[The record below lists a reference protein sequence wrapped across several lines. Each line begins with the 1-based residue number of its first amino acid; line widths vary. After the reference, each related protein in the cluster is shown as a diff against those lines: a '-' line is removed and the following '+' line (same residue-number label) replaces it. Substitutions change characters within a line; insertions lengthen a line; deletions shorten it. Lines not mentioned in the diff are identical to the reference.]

1 MLKLDDL
8 RERVKKGEINQI
20 VMSFLDM
27 HGHLLG
33 KRLDADFFLESIAE
47 NGTYCCTYLLACHM
61 NMQRQLG
68 YIYTNGPK
76 EFGNFHLVS
85 DWASLRLMSW
95 QNNAATAMCDIYD
108 DKEND
113 HVLVPYAP
121 HSILRKQIEAAL
133 KLPYKVL
140 TVSELEY
147 YMYENSY
154 RD

>member
-1 MLKLDDL
+1 
-8 RERVKKGEINQI
+8 
-20 VMSFLDM
+20 
-27 HGHLLG
+27 
-33 KRLDADFFLESIAE
+33 
-47 NGTYCCTYLLACHM
+47 
-61 NMQRQLG
+61 MQRQLG

-154 RD
+154 RDARAENYE